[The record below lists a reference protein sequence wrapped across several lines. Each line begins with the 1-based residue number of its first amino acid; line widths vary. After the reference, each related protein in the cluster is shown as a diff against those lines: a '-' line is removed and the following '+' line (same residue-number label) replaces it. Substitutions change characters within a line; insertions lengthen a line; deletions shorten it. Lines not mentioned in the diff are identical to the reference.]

1 MSRSFQPEPQ
11 HISCESYINTI
22 ANLRN
27 NIKRLEVLHEVNEEN
42 YKQEAAF
49 LRWTI
54 AVALGLGFVIGVIL
68 SKGL

>member
-1 MSRSFQPEPQ
+1 MSRSFQPKNQ
-11 HISCESYINTI
+11 SRSCDSYINTI
-22 ANLRN
+22 ADLRN
-27 NIKRLEVLHEVNEEN
+27 NIKQLEVLHEVSEEN

-68 SKGL
+68 SKGF